1 MMDVLTAIEGRQS
14 IRAFDASRAVADDL
28 IRQILTV
35 AARAPSGSNI
45 QPWQVWVVKG
55 DLKERIS
62 HACEARFLGGDEGQG
77 KYHYYPQNWRQPYL
91 GRRRETGF
99 GLYGL
104 LGIDRKDNEAVTAYR
119 VRNYRFFDAPVGLF
133 FTIDRDMELGSWLD
147 YGMFLQSIM
156 LSARGLGLET
166 CPQAAF
172 CPYYDSI
179 MPLLGAPEEQMLVC
193 GMALGYAVADAPVN
207 GYRTSRLEAVEFT
220 HFLAPDH

>member
-1 MMDVLTAIEGRQS
+1 MIDVHAAIEGRQS
-14 IRAFDASRAVADDL
+14 IRAFDSDRTVDDDI

-35 AARAPSGSNI
+35 AGRAPSGSNI

-55 DLKERIS
+55 DLKKRIS
-62 HACEARFLGGDEGQG
+62 DACEARFLAGDEGQG
-77 KYHYYPQNWRQPYL
+77 EYHYYPQHWRQPYL

-104 LGIDRKDNEAVTAYR
+104 LGIDRKDEEAVKAYR

-156 LSARGLGLET
+156 LAARGVGLET

-179 MPLLGAPEEQMLVC
+179 MPLLKAPEEQMLVC
-193 GMALGYAVADAPVN
+193 GMAMGYALADAPVN
-207 GYRTSRLEAVEFT
+207 RFRTTRLDADAFT
-220 HFLAPDH
+220 HFLTADH